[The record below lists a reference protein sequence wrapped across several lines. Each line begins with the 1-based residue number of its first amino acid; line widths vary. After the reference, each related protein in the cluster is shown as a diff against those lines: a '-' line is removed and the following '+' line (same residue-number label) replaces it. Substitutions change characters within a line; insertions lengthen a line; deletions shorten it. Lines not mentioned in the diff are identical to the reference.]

1 MYLKA
6 LGFALLAVFLW
17 ATSFVGIRISLESYS
32 PGVLAFLRYG
42 LASLV
47 LVPFYY
53 RSKNKV
59 PVRLSDL
66 WRFAVIG
73 ATGFTLYNI
82 ALNHGGVTVTAGVS
96 SFIIGLSPVFS
107 VLFAFLLLKE
117 PMPAGV
123 VAGLIVSVVGLVVIA
138 IGEHVSVHF
147 DLGVLYLLCAALA
160 LALYCVIQ
168 KPLLTRYPPF
178 QLVTLFIWFGAF
190 FLLLFTH
197 HLSSQV
203 LHASWHATLSVV
215 YLAVFPGILGYV
227 CWSAALSFV
236 RVAQLTPLH
245 YLMPIFTLVLGYF
258 ILHEVPTT
266 YSLLGGAI
274 CLSGGL
280 LASLAATRR
289 SK

>member
-6 LGFALLAVFLW
+6 VGFALLAVFLW
-17 ATSFVGIRISLESYS
+17 ATSFVAIRMSLENYS

-42 LASLV
+42 LAGLV

-53 RSKNKV
+53 GNKQKV
-59 PVRLSDL
+59 PVRVSDL

-117 PMPAGV
+117 PMPVAV
-123 VAGLIVSVVGLVVIA
+123 VVGLMLSVVGLVVIA

-147 DLGVLYLLCAALA
+147 DFGVLYLLCAALA

-190 FLLLFTH
+190 FLLFFTH
-197 HLSSQV
+197 NLWNQV
-203 LHASWHATLSVV
+203 VHAPWHAMLPVV
-215 YLAVFPGILGYV
+215 YLAVFPGILGYM
-227 CWSAALSFV
+227 CWSAALSYV
-236 RVAQLTPLH
+236 RVSQLTPLH
-245 YLMPIFTLVLGYF
+245 YLMPIFTLALGYF

-274 CLSGGL
+274 CLAGGL

-289 SK
+289 SR